1 MTIELFP
8 DALQDARTT
17 LLRMV
22 ERVEDDDV
30 VFIILIKKNDVLS
43 SSSAFRS
50 RDLYTAA
57 AILQAYAATEALKP

>member
-8 DALQDARTT
+8 NALQDAKTT

-30 VFIILIKKNDVLS
+30 VFIILVKEKDVLS
-43 SSSAFRS
+43 SSSAYRS

-57 AILQAYAATEALKP
+57 AILQANATAEAMKP

>member
-8 DALQDARTT
+8 NALQDARTT

-30 VFIILIKKNDVLS
+30 VFIILIKKDETLS
-43 SSSAFRS
+43 SSSSCKS

>member
-8 DALQDARTT
+8 NVLHDAKTT

-30 VFIILIKKNDVLS
+30 VFIILIKENETFCLHQV
-43 SSSAFRS
+43 R
-50 RDLYTAA
+50 TAA
-57 AILQAYAATEALKP
+57 ATFTRRRQYSKPMPQRRQ